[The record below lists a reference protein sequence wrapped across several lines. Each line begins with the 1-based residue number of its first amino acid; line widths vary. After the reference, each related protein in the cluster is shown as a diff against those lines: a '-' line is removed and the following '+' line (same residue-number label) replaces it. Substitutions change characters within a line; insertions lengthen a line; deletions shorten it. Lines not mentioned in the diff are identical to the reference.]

1 MTTRT
6 VHPRLVAPEFGTI
19 HRMEHRE
26 NLAPGLLV
34 HLRIKDDKGQLW
46 SKHVFYDSKQHAEGK
61 KVKL

>member
-6 VHPRLVAPEFGTI
+6 VHPRLVPPETGTI
-19 HRMEHRE
+19 HKLEHRE
-26 NLAPGLLV
+26 SLEPGLLV

-46 SKHVFYDSKQHAEGK
+46 SKHVFYDSKKHEVGK